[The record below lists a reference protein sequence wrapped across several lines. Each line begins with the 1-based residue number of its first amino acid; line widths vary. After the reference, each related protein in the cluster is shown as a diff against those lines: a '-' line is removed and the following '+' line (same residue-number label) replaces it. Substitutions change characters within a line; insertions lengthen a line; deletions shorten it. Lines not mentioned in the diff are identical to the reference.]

1 MGSWG
6 YIGGARM
13 QPNLEDKLIIK
24 IEDAKTRVSTK
35 LYKQFMN
42 SKSAEEREL
51 IHAKTTVLKD
61 LTFSLINDIRGNT
74 DG

>member
-6 YIGGARM
+6 YIGGIRM
-13 QPNLEDKLIIK
+13 QPNLEDKLITRVK
-24 IEDAKTRVSTK
+24 DAKDKVGVK
-35 LYKQFMN
+35 LYKEFMN
-42 SKSAEEREL
+42 SKTPEEREL
-51 IHAKTTVLKD
+51 IHAKTSVLND